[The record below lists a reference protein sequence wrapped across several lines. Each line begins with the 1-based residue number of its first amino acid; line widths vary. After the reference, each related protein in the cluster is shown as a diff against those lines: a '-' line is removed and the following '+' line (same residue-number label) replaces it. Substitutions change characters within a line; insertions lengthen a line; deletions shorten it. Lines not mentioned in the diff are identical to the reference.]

1 MITVSGRELII
12 PIDERQ
18 IGTTYDNNSEVKL
31 FYIDRLHRGID
42 ISDLT
47 FRLDLEYK
55 GEQKDTCIIDK
66 TVSDQGI
73 LLSWS
78 VSDNAL
84 RDIGTVWISLRG
96 FNGDGEVK
104 WATNKGAFY
113 VGDTVNTPGTYSGGL
128 TELEQLEKKI
138 EEKISETGQAADRAT
153 LSANQADAAATRAN
167 QAATGVEAAI
177 TRANQAA
184 VGVEEA
190 IDRANTAAGTVE
202 QAVINANTAAQGANA
217 AAGTINTVKE
227 QAQAAA
233 EAANAA
239 KSRADTAAAN
249 ASSKA
254 ETANLAAQAAN
265 AAKTNA
271 ESAAE
276 AANAAK
282 SRADTAATNADSK
295 AEAANNA
302 AQSANSAAET
312 VNTAKEQ
319 AKAAAE
325 AANVAAQAANA
336 AKINADTATQAANT
350 AAGNANGKATL
361 ANEKAAYAQT
371 QGDYAKAQGEAA
383 HEAASGDASD
393 RTVNTFDAVTDEF
406 PVIGNGKKLR
416 NLFGT
421 LKKFCEDFNNI
432 RNGLITVGKLIND
445 GLCTEEGYA
454 LDARFG
460 KILKDQL
467 DKQNSD
473 LANKLD
479 SSAIIAQYNKL
490 QIGNVK
496 IQYGKME
503 CIVNFNGQASI
514 VFPEGY
520 SQENLYHCMAVP
532 MSGSY
537 AVRSITNSGNNNSLA
552 LLLDGNDQKPEY
564 QSKIWMQYIVIGT

>member
-473 LANKLD
+473 LGEVTNGNTQLKSKLYTGSAASGIVVTSRNNPISLENVSGQILAHIDSNQVGYVSTCPTNPVTFTIANGRVKMYVDNNL
-479 SSAIIAQYNKL
+479 
-490 QIGNVK
+490 IG
-496 IQYGKME
+496 Y
-503 CIVNFNGQASI
+503 
-514 VFPEGY
+514 
-520 SQENLYHCMAVP
+520 L
-532 MSGSY
+532 
-537 AVRSITNSGNNNSLA
+537 T
-552 LLLDGNDQKPEY
+552 
-564 QSKIWMQYIVIGT
+564 TTTT

>member
-473 LANKLD
+473 LSGKLSRDARVSEIGFSD
-479 SSAIIAQYNKL
+479 SASDPATIYVVVDGTRLYIPAAPSNFGIKRLYVDDNPDTGLNALRVDWIA
-490 QIGNVK
+490 
-496 IQYGKME
+496 YGTE
-503 CIVNFNGQASI
+503 
-514 VFPEGY
+514 
-520 SQENLYHCMAVP
+520 H
-532 MSGSY
+532 
-537 AVRSITNSGNNNSLA
+537 TNWI
-552 LLLDGNDQKPEY
+552 DF
-564 QSKIWMQYIVIGT
+564 SK